1 MKPRSPLPILGLMS
15 LRPAA
20 TQLRLTFA
28 AASLLFAA
36 ACSRDASRTVF
47 LGAAGPLGS
56 AVGDA
61 NMKGFEL
68 ALDEIN
74 AAPGRSYKFDS
85 VIRDDSAKGDR
96 AAIVAQEFVNDPRI
110 VAVVGHVN
118 SGTMMA
124 AARIYD
130 GGQLPAVA
138 TSATSPS
145 LTGISPWTFRVIASD
160 SLNGLTV
167 ASHMTKLGKRRAMIL
182 YENNSYGR
190 GLAESFRRGFVGE
203 IVGMDPISDQAG
215 EDLEPFL
222 TWIKQKQVDL
232 VFVAGSATSG
242 LGFLTEARR
251 QQIGAALVGGN
262 GWTVLST
269 DPVAEGA
276 YFPTPFDAND
286 PRPDVR
292 AFVKSYRAR
301 FGETPNAYAAL
312 AYDATKL
319 VAQAIDRVGPDRGRI
334 RDYLAHL
341 DAPYAGVTG
350 NTIFGEDGDPKDK
363 PMVMMKIHD
372 RAVTAESAQ

>member
-1 MKPRSPLPILGLMS
+1 MS
-15 LRPAA
+15 LR
-20 TQLRLTFA
+20 LRLPARFALVLA
-28 AASLLFAA
+28 AAALSAT
-36 ACSRDASRTVF
+36 ACARDTSNTVF
-47 LGAAGPLGS
+47 LGAAGPLSS

-68 ALDEIN
+68 ALDELN
-74 AAPGRSYKFDS
+74 AAPGHSFKFDK

-96 AAIVAQEFVNDPRI
+96 AAIVAQEFVNDPRV

-124 AARIYD
+124 AARVYD

-145 LTGISPWTFRVIASD
+145 LTGISPWAFRVIASD

-167 ASHMTKLGKRRAMIL
+167 AAHMSKLGKRRAMIL

-190 GLAESFRRGFVGE
+190 GLAESFRRGFPGE

-242 LGFLTEARR
+242 LGFLKEARR
-251 QQIGAALVGGN
+251 QQIASALVGGN
-262 GWTVLST
+262 GWTVLSA
-269 DPVAEGA
+269 DPIAEGA
-276 YFPTPFDAND
+276 YFPTPFNAAD
-286 PRPDVR
+286 PRPDVQ
-292 AFVKSYRAR
+292 AFVNAYKAR
-301 FGETPNAYAAL
+301 YGEVPNAYAAL

-319 VAQAIDRVGPDRGRI
+319 LAQAVEKVGPNRAKI
-334 RDYLAHL
+334 RDYLANL
-341 DAPYAGVTG
+341 DTPYLGVTG
-350 NTIFGEDGDPKDK
+350 RTIFGENGDPKDK

-372 RAVTAESAQ
+372 RAVVAEVQ

>member
-1 MKPRSPLPILGLMS
+1 MSFRLHLPAPRRALL
-15 LRPAA
+15 
-20 TQLRLTFA
+20 A
-28 AASLLFAA
+28 AAVLSAA
-36 ACSRDASRTVF
+36 ACSRGASTTVF
-47 LGAAGPLGS
+47 LGAAAPLSS

-74 AAPGRSYKFDS
+74 ATPGHSYKFDK
-85 VIRDDSAKGDR
+85 VVRDDSAKGDR
-96 AAIVAQEFVNDPRI
+96 AAIVAQEFVNDPRV

-130 GGQLPAVA
+130 GGRLPAVA

-145 LTGISPWTFRVIASD
+145 LTGISPWAFRVIASD
-160 SLNGLTV
+160 SLNGFTV
-167 ASHMTKLGKRRAMIL
+167 ATHMSKLGKRRAMIL

-190 GLAESFRRGFVGE
+190 GLAESFRRAFAGE

-242 LGFLTEARR
+242 LGFLKEARR

-269 DPVAEGA
+269 DPIAEGA
-276 YFPTPFDAND
+276 YFPTPFNAADQ
-286 PRPDVR
+286 RPDVQ
-292 AFVKSYRAR
+292 AFVKAYKSRY
-301 FGETPNAYAAL
+301 GETPNAYAAL

-319 VAQAIDRVGPDRGRI
+319 LAQVIDKVGPDRAKI
-334 RDYLAHL
+334 RDYLANL
-341 DAPYAGVTG
+341 ETPYAGVTG
-350 NTIFGEDGDPKDK
+350 NTIFGENGDPKDK
-363 PMVMMKIHD
+363 SMIMMKIHD
-372 RAVTAESAQ
+372 RAVVAEAIQ

>member
-1 MKPRSPLPILGLMS
+1 MS
-15 LRPAA
+15 LRPASA
-20 TQLRLTFA
+20 PLRVFIA
-28 AASLLFAA
+28 AAIILSA
-36 ACSRDASRTVF
+36 ACSRDTSRTVF
-47 LGAAGPLGS
+47 LGAAGPIGS

-68 ALDEIN
+68 ALDELN
-74 AAPGRSYKFDS
+74 AAQGRSYKFDK
-85 VIRDDSAKGDR
+85 VIRNDSARGDR

-110 VAVVGHVN
+110 VAVIGHVN

-130 GGQLPAVA
+130 GGRLPAVA

-145 LTGISPWTFRVIASD
+145 LTGISSWTFRVIASD
-160 SLNGLTV
+160 SLNGLTI
-167 ASHMTKLGKRRAMIL
+167 ASHMSKLGKRRAMIL

-190 GLAESFRRGFVGE
+190 GLAESFRRGFTGE

-242 LGFLTEARR
+242 IGFLEEARR
-251 QQIGAALVGGN
+251 QQIAAALVGGN
-262 GWTVLST
+262 GWTVFAT

-276 YFPTPFDAND
+276 YFPTPFNAGD
-286 PRPDVR
+286 PRPDVQ
-292 AFVKSYRAR
+292 AFVRSYRAR
-301 FGETPNAYAAL
+301 YGETPNAYAAL
-312 AYDATKL
+312 AYDATKI
-319 VAQAIDRVGPDRGRI
+319 VAQAIDRVGPDRGKV

-341 DAPYAGVTG
+341 DAPYVGVTG
-350 NTIFGEDGDPKDK
+350 STVFGENGDPKDK

-372 RAVTAESAQ
+372 RALIPESAQ